1 MENSLKKDLED
12 IKEILA
18 KMEERIKFLEEQ
30 TITRKTWVITSD
42 CFDHNDEDLYKS
54 YSVPSTQATNKF
66 EV

>member
-1 MENSLKKDLED
+1 MENEIKKDLEE

-18 KMEERIKFLEEQ
+18 KMEERIKFLEAKDQ
-30 TITRKTWVITSD
+30 HWVITSD

-54 YSVPSTQATNKF
+54 LSVPSTQATNKF